1 MNLESRL
8 EKHRARLEKQLDR
21 LLPGEDIFPAS
32 IHRAMRYSVLSAGKR
47 IRPILC
53 LETVAALTERSSS
66 AVSGASGA
74 DDLACAIEFIHTYSL
89 IHDDLP
95 ALDND
100 DFRRGRATCHKK
112 FGEAVAILAGDALL
126 TLAFEILGRMHRP
139 EPFRRTQILREL
151 AAAAGTRDGM
161 IGGQVA
167 DLEAEGK
174 KISAKELEYIHR
186 AKTGALIRAAVR
198 SGALFAG
205 TRGRPFEQLSV
216 YGEKLGLAFQVV
228 DDILDVRSSSERLGK
243 AAHKDANRL
252 KATYPAVHGLE
263 ESERLAARLV
273 EEACAELE
281 FLGPRGE
288 PLQEIARYILRRT
301 H

>member
-1 MNLESRL
+1 MDLEQRL
-8 EKHRARLEKQLDR
+8 EKHRARLEKHLDR
-21 LLPGEDIFPAS
+21 LLPPEDAPPAS
-32 IHRAMRYSVLSAGKR
+32 LHRAMRYSVLSGGKR
-47 IRPILC
+47 LRPILC
-53 LETVAALTERSSS
+53 LETVAALTDRT
-66 AVSGASGA
+66 AGAE
-74 DDLACAIEFIHTYSL
+74 DLACAIEFIHTYSL

-100 DFRRGRATCHKK
+100 DLRRGRPTCHKK

-151 AAAAGTRDGM
+151 AAAAGTRGGM
-161 IGGQVA
+161 IAGQVA

-174 KISAKELEYIHR
+174 KISAKQLDFIHR
-186 AKTGALIRAAVR
+186 AKTGALLRAAVR

-205 TRGRPFEQLSV
+205 ARGRPFEHLSL

-228 DDILDVRSSSERLGK
+228 DDLLDVRGSSHRLGK
-243 AAHKDANRL
+243 TAHKDAHRQ
-252 KATYPAVHGLE
+252 KATYPALHGLE
-263 ESERLAARLV
+263 ESERVAARLV

-281 FLGPRGE
+281 FLGPRAE
-288 PLQEIARYILRRT
+288 PLQEIAHYIRLRT
-301 H
+301 F

>member
-1 MNLESRL
+1 MNLEPRL
-8 EKHRARLEKQLDR
+8 EKHRARIDKHLDR
-21 LLPGEDIFPAS
+21 LLPPDDAPPAS
-32 IHRAMRYSVLSAGKR
+32 VHRAMRYSVLSAGKR

-53 LETVAALTERSSS
+53 LETVAALTERASP
-66 AVSGASGA
+66 APGGASGA
-74 DDLACAIEFIHTYSL
+74 DDLACALEFIHTYSL

-100 DFRRGRATCHKK
+100 DLRRGRPTCHKK

-151 AAAAGTRDGM
+151 AAAAGTRGGM

-174 KISAKELEYIHR
+174 KISPKQLDHIHR
-186 AKTGALIRAAVR
+186 AKTGALLRAAVR

-205 TRGRPFEQLSV
+205 ARGRPFEHLSL

-228 DDILDVRSSSERLGK
+228 DDILDVRSSSDRLGK
-243 AAHKDANRL
+243 AAHKDAHRR

-263 ESERLAARLV
+263 ESERLAARLI
-273 EEACAELE
+273 EDACAELE
-281 FLGPRGE
+281 FFGPRAE
-288 PLQEIARYILRRT
+288 PLQQLARYILHRSK
-301 H
+301 

>member
-1 MNLESRL
+1 MDLEPRL
-8 EKHRARLEKQLDR
+8 EKLRARIDKHLDR
-21 LLPGEDIFPAS
+21 LLPPVDAPPAS
-32 IHRAMRYSVLSAGKR
+32 LHRAMRYSVLSAGKR

-53 LETVAALTERSSS
+53 LETVAALTDRS
-66 AVSGASGA
+66 SGA
-74 DDLACAIEFIHTYSL
+74 DDLACALEFIHTYSL

-95 ALDND
+95 ALDD
-100 DFRRGRATCHKK
+100 DDLRRGRPTCHKK
-112 FGEAVAILAGDALL
+112 FGEAVALLAGDALL

-151 AAAAGTRDGM
+151 AAAAGTRGGM

-174 KISAKELEYIHR
+174 KISAKQLDAIHR
-186 AKTGALIRAAVR
+186 AKTGALLRAAVR

-205 TRGRPFEQLSV
+205 ARGRPFEHLSLF
-216 YGEKLGLAFQVV
+216 GEKLGLAFQIV
-228 DDILDVRSSSERLGK
+228 DDILDVRSSSDRLGK
-243 AAHKDANRL
+243 AAHKDANRR
-252 KATYPAVHGLE
+252 KATYPALHGLE

-273 EEACAELE
+273 EDACAELE
-281 FLGPRGE
+281 FLGPRAD
-288 PLQEIARYILRRT
+288 PLQEIARFILLRS